1 MRTSHKNHI
10 IDCYLIA
17 GLNKKK
23 IKSVNYPLNSA
34 IKPVPHFDEIPI
46 LVVKGFMSSDI
57 DKLNHDDV
65 NDFVDMGKNDNDFKR
80 LSFEL
85 IVFNQELIDLRD
97 LCL

>member
-1 MRTSHKNHI
+1 M
-10 IDCYLIA
+10 
-17 GLNKKK
+17 
-23 IKSVNYPLNSA
+23 NYPLNSA